1 MEDKK
6 MNNYKNPGKN
16 QQNNNKETRES
27 TRNIDTSTTQSKN
40 NLEKQGP
47 DKKNLNVLIEDG
59 SLADLPDQE
68 VEGRGALDGTI
79 GK

>member
-1 MEDKK
+1 

-47 DKKNLNVLIEDG
+47 DKKNLNVLNEDG